1 MPTTLHLVQRPAS
14 AAEDT
19 ARIAVRDVYDLDRL
33 DLDAFTGIILAR
45 DVDQRFLARHRDRL
59 SDWVRSG
66 GRLLVSGHPQT
77 VFVERLPLPRQMEF
91 RTEEDLRLSALERHP
106 IWEGADRSSTSCGC
120 SYLADLP
127 TDAQVITGI
136 GLGRLPVDVSY
147 PLGAGEVVVH
157 GGGDLL
163 DPAHP
168 GRPAADLLAFAE
180 LAGDPTAAEEIAE
193 RILDHLELAP
203 ALQTVTP

>member
-1 MPTTLHLVQRPAS
+1 MPATLHLVQRPAT

-19 ARIAVRDVYDLDRL
+19 PRIAMRDVYDLDRL
-33 DLDAFTGIILAR
+33 DLDAFTGIVLAR

-59 SDWVRSG
+59 TAWVRSG

-77 VFVERLPLPRQMEF
+77 VFVDRLPLPRQMEF
-91 RTEEDLRLSALERHP
+91 RTEDDLRLSALEPHP
-106 IWEGADRSSTSCGC
+106 IWEGADRASTSCGC
-120 SYLADLP
+120 SYLVDLP
-127 TDAQVITGI
+127 SQAHVITGI

-147 PLGAGEVVVH
+147 PLGAGEVIVH

-168 GRPAADLLAFAE
+168 GRPAADLAAFAE
-180 LAGDPTAAEEIAE
+180 LAGDPSSADAIAV
-193 RILDHLELAP
+193 RILEHLELAP
-203 ALQTVTP
+203 ALQAVGP